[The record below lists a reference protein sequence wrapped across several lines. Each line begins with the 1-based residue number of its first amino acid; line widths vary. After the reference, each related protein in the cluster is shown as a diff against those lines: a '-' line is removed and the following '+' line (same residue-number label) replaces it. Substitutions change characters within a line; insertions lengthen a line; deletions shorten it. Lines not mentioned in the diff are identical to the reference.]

1 MTIFRRGE
9 SGDLA
14 AIAAIQAAS
23 PEAAQWDV
31 AGYQGYQ
38 ILVAVS
44 GGCIAGFLVARPVD
58 DRECDLLN
66 LAVAP
71 GHRRQGIGRGL
82 VRALLESRPGAAVFL
97 EVRESNQAARN
108 LYRSLGFQEVSVR
121 SQYYY
126 LSLESAIV
134 MKFYS

>member
-14 AIAAIQAAS
+14 AIAAIQAAC

-31 AGYQGYQ
+31 AGYQRYQ

-82 VRALLESRPGAAVFL
+82 VRALLESRQGAVFL

-108 LYRSLGFQEVSVR
+108 LYRSLGFQEVNVR

-126 LSLESAIV
+126 LPLESAIV
-134 MKFYS
+134 MKF

>member
-14 AIAAIQAAS
+14 EIAAIQAAS
-23 PEAAQWDV
+23 PEATQWDV
-31 AGYQGYQ
+31 AGYLPYQ

-44 GGCIAGFLVARPVD
+44 GGRIAGFLVARPAD

-71 GHRRQGIGRGL
+71 AYRRQGIGRGL
-82 VRALLESRPGAAVFL
+82 VRALLESRQGAIFL
-97 EVRESNQAARN
+97 EVRESNQAARS

-121 SQYYY
+121 FQYYY
-126 LSLESAIV
+126 SPLESAIV